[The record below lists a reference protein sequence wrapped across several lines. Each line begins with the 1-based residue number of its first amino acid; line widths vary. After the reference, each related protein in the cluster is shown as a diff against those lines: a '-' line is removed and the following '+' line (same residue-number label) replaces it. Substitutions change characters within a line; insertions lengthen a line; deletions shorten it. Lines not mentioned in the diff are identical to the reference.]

1 MVTMITPVFYNTNWF
16 ISMWIIPIIPSFLVA
31 WFPMPLPSKDYFI
44 FIKNISIN
52 TYLYKLCFNGSWYT
66 SYTLVLNVHDVT
78 INLIKLNL
86 NWNLIIELKIVP
98 FYQLDSEM
106 SMVIQFCGFTL
117 VKNSNK
123 VNVEIIHTFYVI
135 YHIPG

>member
-1 MVTMITPVFYNTNWF
+1 MITPVFYNTNGV

-44 FIKNISIN
+44 SITNISIN
-52 TYLYKLCFNGSWYT
+52 TYLYRLFFNGSWYI

-123 VNVEIIHTFYVI
+123 VNVEIIDNFYVI